1 MENDFDIGDPLFR
14 RALAAIEGGDADTLA
29 QILDSHPGLVRQRLE
44 TPDEGYFRHPFLLYF
59 IADNPIRKGK
69 LPGNIVAMAGIIIRA
84 IRQQAADTLQE
95 QVNDTLRLVAT
106 GRIPRECGVQA
117 ELIDLLIDAGAIP
130 GDGIDALA
138 NGNPEAAWQLIRRG
152 GRLTLAGA
160 AGIGFERVGMGS
172 SEEID
177 RLIAGAD
184 KRESQLAV
192 AVVAFYG
199 RADILARMIGTGPA
213 ASRGEDKGGGLEIE
227 RGRMRGV
234 DLDAYPDKA
243 SGFHSHGTALHQ
255 AVSSGSLAA
264 VKVLVEAGA
273 DTGKKDKVYDGT
285 PLDWAEYLQRE
296 AGKEEKEKF
305 GRIAEY
311 LRERAE

>member
-1 MENDFDIGDPLFR
+1 MENNFDIADPLFR
-14 RALAAIEGGDADTLA
+14 RALAALDAGEADTLA
-29 QILDSHPGLVRQRLE
+29 QLLDSHPGLARQRLD
-44 TPDEGYFRHPFLLYF
+44 TPAEGYFRHPFLLCF
-59 IADNPIRKGK
+59 IADNPIRRGR
-69 LPGNIVAMAGIIIRA
+69 LPGNIVVMAGVIVQA
-84 IRQQAADTLQE
+84 IRRQAADTLRE
-95 QVNDTLRLVAT
+95 QLEYALGLVAT

-117 ELIDLLIDAGAIP
+117 ELIDLLIDAGAVP
-130 GDGIDALA
+130 GDGIGALA

-152 GRLTLAGA
+152 GRLTLAAA

-172 SEEID
+172 AEEID

-184 KRESQLAV
+184 KRERQLALVV
-192 AVVAFYG
+192 AAFYG
-199 RADILARMIGTGPA
+199 RADILARLIEFGRGPGTGPA
-213 ASRGEDKGGGLEIE
+213 ASGGEGAG
-227 RGRMRGV
+227 M
-234 DLDAYPDKA
+234 DLDAYPDEA

-296 AGKEEKEKF
+296 AGEEEKESY

-311 LRERAE
+311 FRERVG